1 LIQPPES
8 SMKAEKKVFANQI
21 QEGQALEDLFMVK
34 DMSRAETRAGKP
46 YLIMTLMDR
55 SGEIAGRLWENA
67 DALIG
72 VCEQGS
78 MLRITGQAQAY
89 RGSLQIKIDSVHPVD
104 RQELDETLFLQT
116 TSKNIA
122 AMVAAINS
130 LTARVKEPFCRKLL
144 LKLFHDAR
152 FLADFQKAPAAKTM
166 HHAYLGGLLEHT
178 LAVSQLAEMLAG
190 FYQGL
195 DRDLLVTGALLHDIG
210 KTQELSYDTFPF
222 DYTDKGRLVGHL
234 VLGVEMIQEVIST
247 IKNFPQDLATRLQH
261 LVLSHHGRYEFG
273 SPCLPMLSEAFVLN
287 FLDDMDAK
295 LNFLGRLEEQAP
307 EPGYQWTDFQ
317 RTLERFLYIKGRPSR
332 ETEADMGVQQEDGE
346 ISPQQH
352 NSKQQH
358 LF

>member
-1 LIQPPES
+1 
-8 SMKAEKKVFANQI
+8 MKAGKKLFANQI
-21 QEGQALEDLFMVK
+21 QAGQAVEDLFMVK
-34 DMSRAETRAGKP
+34 DMSRAETRSGKP

-55 SGEIAGRLWENA
+55 SGEVPGRLWENA

-72 VCEQGS
+72 VCVPGS
-78 MLRITGQAQAY
+78 LLRIAGQAQAY
-89 RGSLQIKIDSVHPVD
+89 RGSLQIKIDTVLAVD
-104 RQELDETLFLQT
+104 REEADETLFLQT

-122 AMVAAINS
+122 EMVGAINS
-130 LTARVKEPFCRKLL
+130 LAASVKEPFCRKLL
-144 LKLFHDAR
+144 HKFFHGGS
-152 FLADFQKAPAAKTM
+152 FLADFQKAPAAKSM

-178 LAVSQLAEMLAG
+178 LAVSQLAEILAG
-190 FYQGL
+190 FYRSL

-210 KTQELSYDTFPF
+210 KTKELAYDTFPF

-234 VLGVEMIQEVIST
+234 VLGAEMIQEMVST
-247 IKNFPQDLATRLQH
+247 IKNFPEELATRLQH

-317 RTLERFLYIKGRPSR
+317 RTLERFLYVKGRPAVATDR
-332 ETEADMGVQQEDGE
+332 GLADDEYAEVDQQK
-346 ISPQQH
+346 H
-352 NSKQQH
+352 NSKQQQ